1 METKVDEAAK
11 AAYLEKMRHS
21 LSHVLAHAVLNI
33 FPEAKLGIG
42 PAIENGFYYDFE
54 LPRPL
59 VPEDLPLIE
68 EEMKKIV
75 KQGNVFEQQMMKKDE
90 AIDYLHQLN
99 QPFKAE
105 LASELEDEKLSFFR
119 EGNFT
124 DLCRGPHLHDTSEIT
139 PSAFKLISIAG
150 AYWKG
155 DEKRPMLTRIYG
167 TAFETEQE
175 LNKHL
180 ENVEEMKKRDH
191 RKVGPAL
198 DIYMFDDDIGQGLPL
213 WLPNGAF
220 IFKKIEDLMYRI
232 ETEAGYQYVRTM
244 HIAKTAAYKKSG
256 HLKHYKESM
265 YSPIAIDEEKYVLK
279 PMNCPHHIAIYNYK
293 PRSYRELPLRIAEA
307 GTVYRYEKSGE
318 LSGLIRARGFTQND
332 AHIFCTMDQVKG
344 EFESVVNL
352 MSKVYKLFGIESHYF
367 RLSLADLKDTKKY
380 PGTKEMWTKAENM
393 IREALKATNSVFVEA
408 EGEAA
413 FYGPKVDV
421 MIKDAF
427 GREVAISTIQVDF
440 WLPEQ
445 LDVKFTD
452 KDGKEHQAV
461 IIHRAIVGS
470 FERFI
475 GFLIEQYA
483 GAFPFW
489 LSPVQVSVIP
499 ISDKQLGYA
508 EKVADALK
516 DKRIRVQ
523 ISSENETLNNRIRKD
538 QEDKIPYMLIVGEKE
553 AKLET
558 VAIRQREGGDL
569 GMMKLDEFVER
580 VSKEGISW
588 PVALGWDVVDKK

>member
-1 METKVDEAAK
+1 MAPKVDEEAK
-11 AAYLEKMRHS
+11 AIYLEKIRHS
-21 LSHVLAHAVLNI
+21 LSHVLAHAVLNM

-68 EEMKKIV
+68 EEMKKII
-75 KQGNVFEQQMMKKDE
+75 KQGNVFEQQLMKKDE

-99 QPFKAE
+99 QPYKAE
-105 LASELEDEKLSFFR
+105 LASELEDEKLSFYR

-124 DLCRGPHLHDTSEIT
+124 DLCRGPHLHDTSEIA
-139 PSAFKLISIAG
+139 PSAFKLTSIAG

-167 TAFETEQE
+167 VGFETKEE
-175 LNKHL
+175 LEKHL

-191 RKVGPAL
+191 RKVGPAIG
-198 DIYMFDDDIGQGLPL
+198 IYMFDDDIGQGLPL
-213 WLPNGAF
+213 WLPKGAF
-220 IFKKIEDLMYRI
+220 VFKKVEDLMYRL
-232 ETEAGYQYVRTM
+232 ETDAGYQYVRTM
-244 HIAKTAAYKKSG
+244 HIAKTAVYKKSG
-256 HLKHYKESM
+256 HLKHYKDSM
-265 YSPIAIDEEKYVLK
+265 YSPVTIDEEKYVLK
-279 PMNCPHHIAIYNYK
+279 PMNCPHHIAIFNHE
-293 PRSYRELPLRIAEA
+293 PRSYRDLPLRLAEA

-318 LSGLIRARGFTQND
+318 LSGLVRARGFTQND
-332 AHIFCTMDQVKG
+332 AHIFCTMEQVKE
-344 EFESVVNL
+344 EFIAVVNL
-352 MSKVYKLFGIESHYF
+352 MNKVYKLFGIQSHVF
-367 RLSLADLKDTKKY
+367 RLSLADLEHSKKY
-380 PGTKEMWTKAENM
+380 PGTKEMWERAEGM
-393 IREALKATNSVFVEA
+393 IADALRETNSSFTEVP
-408 EGEAA
+408 GEAA
-413 FYGPKVDV
+413 FYGPKLDV

-445 LDVKFTD
+445 MDIKYTE
-452 KDGKEHQAV
+452 KDGKERPAV

-475 GFLIEQYA
+475 GFIIEQYN

-489 LSPVQVSVIP
+489 LSPVQVCVIP
-499 ISDKQLGYA
+499 ISDKQLDYA
-508 EKVADALK
+508 NKVADALK
-516 DKRIRVQ
+516 DKRMRVE
-523 ISSENETLNNRIRKD
+523 ISAESETLNNRIRKA

-569 GMMKLDEFVER
+569 GMMKLEEFIER
-580 VSKEGISW
+580 VQKEGISW
-588 PVALGWDVVDKK
+588 PVELDWSN

>member
-1 METKVDEAAK
+1 MATKVDESAK

-68 EEMKKIV
+68 EEMRKII
-75 KQGNVFEQQMMKKDE
+75 KQGNIFEQQMIKKDE
-90 AIDYLHQLN
+90 AIDLLHQMN

-119 EGNFT
+119 QGSFT

-139 PSAFKLISIAG
+139 PSAFKLTSIAG

-175 LNKHL
+175 LNKYL
-180 ENVEEMKKRDH
+180 ENVEELKKRDH

-198 DIYMFDDDIGQGLPL
+198 GIYMFDDDIGQGLPL
-213 WLPNGAF
+213 WLPKGAF
-220 IFKKIEDLMYRI
+220 VFKKIEDLMYRV
-232 ETEAGYQYVRTM
+232 ETEAGYDYVRTM
-244 HIAKTAAYKKSG
+244 HIAKTTAYKKSG
-256 HLKHYKESM
+256 HLKHYKDSM
-265 YSPIAIDEEKYVLK
+265 YSPILIDDEKYILK
-279 PMNCPHHIAIYNYK
+279 PMNCPHHITIYNHS
-293 PRSYRELPLRIAEA
+293 PHSYRELPIRIAEA

-344 EFESVVNL
+344 EFESVIHL
-352 MSKVYKLFGIESHYF
+352 MNKVYKVFDIESHYF
-367 RLSLADLKDTKKY
+367 RLSLGDLENAKKY
-380 PGTKEMWTKAENM
+380 PGTKEMWDKAENM
-393 IREALKATNSVFVEA
+393 IRDALKETNSPFSEVA
-408 EGEAA
+408 GEAA
-413 FYGPKVDV
+413 FYGPKLDV

-445 LDVKFTD
+445 LNVKYTD
-452 KDGKEHQAV
+452 KDNKEKFAV
-461 IIHRAIVGS
+461 IVHRAIVGS

-489 LSPVQVSVIP
+489 LSPTQVAVIP
-499 ISDKQLGYA
+499 ISEKQLAYA
-508 EKVADALK
+508 EKVVERLK
-516 DKRIRVQ
+516 NEHVRVE
-523 ISSENETLNNRIRKD
+523 ISSENETLNNRIRKA

-569 GMMKLDEFVER
+569 GMMKLEEFIER
-580 VSKEGISW
+580 VTKEGISW
-588 PVALGWDVVDKK
+588 PTGLKWDN